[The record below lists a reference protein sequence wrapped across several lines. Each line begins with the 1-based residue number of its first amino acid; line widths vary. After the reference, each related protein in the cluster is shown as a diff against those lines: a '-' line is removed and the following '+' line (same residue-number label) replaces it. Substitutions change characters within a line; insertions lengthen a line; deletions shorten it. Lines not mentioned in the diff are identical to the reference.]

1 MAGAG
6 NEAVG
11 RPAASRRRDLVER
24 AVNMKILPGLAL
36 AIVLALLGN
45 YFADRLAAALGFG
58 PGAISGIMVAIL
70 LGLALSNVLTL
81 PAWVAPGAEFAV
93 KRVLRIGI
101 VLLGLKLSIV
111 EVGSIGLKSLPV
123 VLVTI
128 PAAILLV
135 TFLGRRLGLP
145 DRLGTLIAVG
155 TGICG
160 NTAIVAVSPTIAA
173 KEEETSY
180 AVACITIFGLFAML
194 AYPFLS
200 HWLFDGDAL
209 RAGLFLGSAVHDTS
223 QVAGAGLVYQDY
235 YHDPQA
241 LNVATVTKLERNLS
255 MLIVIP
261 LMSIL
266 YHRRSAEGSAP
277 PPWWTMVPLFVVGF
291 ACMSALRTIGDMSQR
306 PFGLLEP
313 GQWHA
318 FVKLAS
324 QAMTYCLGIAM
335 AGVGLGTSIKG
346 IRGIGLKPLG
356 LGLLSALIVGVI
368 SVLLIKTL
376 Y

>member
-1 MAGAG
+1 
-6 NEAVG
+6 
-11 RPAASRRRDLVER
+11 
-24 AVNMKILPGLAL
+24 MKVIPGLLLAFAL
-36 AIVLALLGN
+36 AVLGN
-45 YFADRLAAALGFG
+45 YLADWLALSLGLG

-70 LGLALSNVLTL
+70 LGLALGNLLKL
-81 PAWVAPGAEFAV
+81 PAALKPGIDFSV
-93 KRVLRIGI
+93 KRVLRLGI

-111 EVGSIGLKSLPV
+111 EVGSIGLKSLPII
-123 VLVTI
+123 LVTI
-128 PAAILLV
+128 PAAILIV

-145 DRLGTLIAVG
+145 DRLATLIAVG

-160 NTAIVAVSPTIAA
+160 NTAIVAVSPTIGA

-194 AYPFLS
+194 AYPFVA
-200 HWLFDGDAL
+200 HWLFDGDPF

-223 QVAGAGLVYQDY
+223 QVAGAGMVYQDY
-235 YHDPQA
+235 YQAPEA

-266 YHRRSAEGSAP
+266 YHRRSSEGAEP

-291 ACMSALRTIGDMSQR
+291 ACMSLLRTIGDMGQR
-306 PFGLLEP
+306 PFGLLTP
-313 GQWHA
+313 DQWHA
-318 FVKLAS
+318 FIKQGSHV
-324 QAMTYCLGIAM
+324 TGYCLGIAM
-335 AGVGLGTSIKG
+335 AGVGLGTRIKG
-346 IRGIGLKPLG
+346 LRSIGLKPLG
-356 LGLLSALIVGVI
+356 LGLVSALIVGII
-368 SVLLIKTL
+368 STLLIKAL

>member
-1 MAGAG
+1 MNA
-6 NEAVG
+6 
-11 RPAASRRRDLVER
+11 
-24 AVNMKILPGLAL
+24 IPGFLLAL
-36 AIVLALLGN
+36 ALAFVGNVLADAIAG
-45 YFADRLAAALGFG
+45 ALGMG

-70 LGLALSNVLTL
+70 LGLAIGNLLAL
-81 PAWVAPGAEFAV
+81 PASLRPGIDFAV

-111 EVGSIGLKSLPV
+111 EVGAIGLKSLPII
-123 VLVTI
+123 LVTI

-145 DRLGTLIAVG
+145 DRLATLIAVG

-173 KEEETSY
+173 KKEETSY

-194 AYPFLS
+194 TYPFVA
-200 HWLFDGDAL
+200 HWLFAGDAF
-209 RAGLFLGSAVHDTS
+209 RAGLFLGSSVHDTS
-223 QVAGAGLVYQDY
+223 QVAGAGMVYQDY
-235 YHDPQA
+235 YRAPEA

-266 YHRRSAEGSAP
+266 YHRRSAEGAAP
-277 PPWWTMVPLFVVGF
+277 PPWYTMVPLFVVGF
-291 ACMSALRTIGDMSQR
+291 AAMSALRTFGDLGDR
-306 PFGLLEP
+306 PLGITTP
-313 GQWHA
+313 DQWHA
-318 FVKLAS
+318 FIKGAAHVT
-324 QAMTYCLGIAM
+324 TYCLGIAM

-346 IRGIGLKPLG
+346 IRSIGLKPLG
-356 LGLLSALIVGVI
+356 LGLVSALIVGII
-368 SVLLIKTL
+368 STLLIKTL

>member
-1 MAGAG
+1 
-6 NEAVG
+6 
-11 RPAASRRRDLVER
+11 
-24 AVNMKILPGLAL
+24 MKVLPGLLLAFAL
-36 AIVLALLGN
+36 AIVGN
-45 YFADRLAAALGFG
+45 FIADRLALSIGLG

-70 LGLALSNVLTL
+70 LGLALGNLATL
-81 PAWVAPGAEFAV
+81 PAMLKPGIDFSV

-128 PAAILLV
+128 PAAILIV
-135 TFLGRRLGLP
+135 TFLGRRLGLA
-145 DRLGTLIAVG
+145 DRLATLIAVG

-160 NTAIVAVSPTIAA
+160 NTAIVAVSPTIGA

-194 AYPFLS
+194 AYPFIG
-200 HWLFDGDAL
+200 HWLFDGDPF

-223 QVAGAGLVYQDY
+223 QVAGAGMVYQDY
-235 YHDPQA
+235 YHAPEA

-255 MLIVIP
+255 MLVVIP
-261 LMSIL
+261 LMAIL
-266 YHRRSAEGSAP
+266 YHRRSSEGAKP

-291 ACMSALRTIGDMSQR
+291 ACMSLLRTIGDVGQR
-306 PFGLLEP
+306 PFGLLTPE
-313 GQWHA
+313 QWHSII
-318 FVKLAS
+318 KQAS
-324 QAMTYCLGIAM
+324 HATGYCLGIAM
-335 AGVGLGTSIKG
+335 AGVGLGTG
-346 IRGIGLKPLG
+346 IRGLRTIGLKPLG
-356 LGLLSALIVGVI
+356 LGLISALIVGVV
-368 SVLLIKTL
+368 STLLIKSL

>member
-1 MAGAG
+1 MNVIPGF
-6 NEAVG
+6 
-11 RPAASRRRDLVER
+11 LV
-24 AVNMKILPGLAL
+24 AFAL
-36 AIVLALLGN
+36 AVAGSFLAD
-45 YFADRLAAALGFG
+45 ALAHALGMG

-70 LGLALSNVLTL
+70 LGLAVGNLFPL
-81 PAWVAPGAEFAV
+81 PAALKPGIDFAV

-111 EVGSIGLKSLPV
+111 EVGAIGLRSLPV
-123 VLVTI
+123 ILVTI

-173 KEEETSY
+173 KKEETSY
-180 AVACITIFGLFAML
+180 AVACITVFGLFAML
-194 AYPFLS
+194 AYPFVA
-200 HWLFDGDAL
+200 HWLFGGDAFQ
-209 RAGLFLGSAVHDTS
+209 AGLFLGSSVHDTS
-223 QVAGAGLVYQDY
+223 QVAGAGMVYSDY
-235 YHDPQA
+235 YRDPQA

-255 MLIVIP
+255 MLVVIP

-266 YHRRSAEGSAP
+266 YHRRSTEGTEP
-277 PPWWTMVPLFVVGF
+277 PPWYTMVPLFVVGF
-291 ACMSALRTIGDMSQR
+291 AAMSALRTVGDLGLR
-306 PFGLLEP
+306 PFGLLTTD
-313 GQWHA
+313 QWHA
-318 FVKLAS
+318 LIKLAS
-324 QAMTYCLGIAM
+324 HVTTYCLGIAM

-346 IRGIGLKPLG
+346 IRTIGLKPLG
-356 LGLLSALIVGVI
+356 LGLVSALIVGVI
-368 SVLLIKTL
+368 STLLIKTL

>member
-1 MAGAG
+1 MSVIPGFLLAFALAFAG
-6 NEAVG
+6 N
-11 RPAASRRRDLVER
+11 L
-24 AVNMKILPGLAL
+24 LAD
-36 AIVLALLGN
+36 AIAN
-45 YFADRLAAALGFG
+45 ALGMG

-70 LGLALSNVLTL
+70 LGLALGNLLTL
-81 PAWVAPGAEFAV
+81 PAMLKPGFEFAV

-111 EVGSIGLKSLPV
+111 EVGAIGLKSLPII
-123 VLVTI
+123 LVTI

-135 TFLGRRLGLP
+135 TFLGRRIGLP
-145 DRLGTLIAVG
+145 DRLATLIAVG

-173 KEEETSY
+173 QKEETSY

-194 AYPFLS
+194 TYPFLA
-200 HWLFDGDAL
+200 HWLFSGDAF
-209 RAGLFLGSAVHDTS
+209 RSGLFLGSAVHDTS
-223 QVAGAGLVYQDY
+223 QVAGAGMVYQDY
-235 YHDPQA
+235 YHAPEA

-266 YHRRSAEGSAP
+266 YHRRSSEGTAP
-277 PPWWTMVPLFVVGF
+277 PPWYTMVPLFVVGF
-291 ACMSALRTIGDMSQR
+291 ACMSLLRTVGDLGER
-306 PFGLLEP
+306 PFGLLAP
-313 GQWHA
+313 DHWHA
-318 FVKLAS
+318 FIKAAS
-324 QAMTYCLGIAM
+324 HTTSYCLGIAM

-346 IRGIGLKPLG
+346 LRSIGLKPLA
-356 LGLLSALIVGVI
+356 LGLVSALIVGII
-368 SVLLIKTL
+368 STALIKTI